1 MAEKISTLEIKVDLG
16 CRYCYKK
23 IQKTL
28 CKLQERENIKTISY
42 DKKNNTVTISGPFD
56 PEKLS
61 KKLRCMAC
69 KVIIAII
76 IVVEKPKP
84 KPPAPP
90 PPPPVPCKCCCKV
103 CNNIKIISC
112 DHHKDPKCTVTKK
125 VIKDPTPE
133 KEKDDKDKKTTEKET
148 KKKVINDIEI
158 IICEHPKCPD
168 SCTEPPKKIK
178 CPPPCEPPCQ
188 PPCPPPCPPSCPP
201 PCEPPCPPTC
211 EPPCPPP
218 CPPPCQPPICQV
230 CCWMPSSGGYQGGS
244 RCYSCGRI
252 YGCAPDCPPMP
263 YGGTSYGGYQF
274 ILKEDPSAS
283 CTIM

>member
-148 KKKVINDIEI
+148 YTVGKATPLCLSSEKIVASGLSVGSYVLDLKIDKRKEGGEEDLTRVAA
-158 IICEHPKCPD
+158 P
-168 SCTEPPKKIK
+168 TEP
-178 CPPPCEPPCQ
+178 
-188 PPCPPPCPPSCPP
+188 
-201 PCEPPCPPTC
+201 
-211 EPPCPPP
+211 
-218 CPPPCQPPICQV
+218 
-230 CCWMPSSGGYQGGS
+230 SSH
-244 RCYSCGRI
+244 
-252 YGCAPDCPPMP
+252 
-263 YGGTSYGGYQF
+263 
-274 ILKEDPSAS
+274 
-283 CTIM
+283 